1 MKDCT
6 PNLIIAEY
14 RFTFTARD
22 HLTLPLFSD
31 PLRRSVFGLALHQ
44 QSCITPDA
52 DCADCMLGHQ
62 CDFAFFIKGLRPPE
76 ARMMRKV
83 GTVPLPHIFH
93 SDQCGAASIAPGGLF
108 THGLVLAGAA
118 CKRLSAVIRAM
129 EKSGQLGFGSDRAK
143 AELIQVSQVLPGS
156 QRLLRDR
163 QGEVQE
169 GVMEPMPVPSAPAA
183 LRLQFVTPYLPSDT
197 SFRPETLEISRLL
210 MAVIRRVS
218 LLQYFYMGFP
228 LEADFRAIKEC
239 AAQSEVIGIALRL
252 HKTTC
257 WSARQGRAVE
267 FRGFLGTV
275 DFTPAE
281 PELFWPFL
289 YLGQWLH
296 IGKQAS
302 KGFGRYQL
310 LER

>member
-1 MKDCT
+1 VAH
-6 PNLIIAEY
+6 N
-14 RFTFTARD
+14 

-52 DCADCMLGHQ
+52 DCAECMLQHQ

-76 ARMMRKV
+76 AKMMRKV

-93 SDQCGAASIAPGGLF
+93 SDQCGEASIAPGGLF

-118 CKRLSAVIRAM
+118 CKRLAAVVRAM
-129 EKSGQLGFGSDRAK
+129 EKSGKLGFGRDRAK
-143 AELIQVSQVLPGS
+143 AELIQVSQVLAGGE
-156 QRLLRDR
+156 RLLRDR

-169 GVMEPMPVPSAPAA
+169 SVMEPISVPSAPPGPAA
-183 LRLQFVTPYLPSDT
+183 LRLQFITPYLPSDT
-197 SFRPETLEISRLL
+197 SFRPETFEIARLL

-218 LLQYFYMGFP
+218 LLQYFYMGCP
-228 LEADFRAIKEC
+228 LEADFRALKER
-239 AAQSEVIGIALRL
+239 AAQSEVINIALRS
-252 HKTTC
+252 HKTSC

-267 FRGFLGTV
+267 LRGFLGTV
-275 DFTPAE
+275 DFAPAD

-296 IGKQAS
+296 VGKQAS

-310 LER
+310 FSR